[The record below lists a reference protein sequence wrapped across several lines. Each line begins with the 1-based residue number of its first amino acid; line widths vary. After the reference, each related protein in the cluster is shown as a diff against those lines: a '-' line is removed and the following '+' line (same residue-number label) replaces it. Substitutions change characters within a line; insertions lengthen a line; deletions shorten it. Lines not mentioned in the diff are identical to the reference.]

1 MRKTKIIATLGPAS
15 NSLDKISALIM
26 AGANVFRLNF
36 SHGTQEQHQKTAELV
51 RVAAANLGQD
61 IKILADLQ
69 GPKIRIGNFV
79 EGKAVICN
87 GESFTLYAD
96 PNVMGTHKGVALDYP
111 ELLQDIACGDRLM
124 LDDGKIQLQV
134 DALTDD
140 YAVTTVI
147 QGGIL
152 KDRKGINLLGGGL
165 SAPALTDKDRQD
177 LVVATGLAADYIAV
191 SFPKSPTDLIEAKKL
206 TVQAGST
213 AKIIAKIERAEVVDT
228 DENIIA
234 MIKEADGVMVAR
246 GDLAVEIG
254 EARLPAAQK
263 RILHLASAMNC
274 PAITATQMLESMI
287 EQPVPTRAE
296 ILDVANAVL
305 DGSSA
310 LMLSAES
317 ASGAYPVEAVAMMN
331 RIIRGIENDM
341 LKYPEVLN

>member
-15 NSLDKISALIM
+15 NSLEKISDLIM

-36 SHGTQEQHQKTAELV
+36 SHGTQEQHQKTAALV
-51 RVAAANLGQD
+51 RVAAANLGQEV
-61 IKILADLQ
+61 KILADLQ
-69 GPKIRIGNFV
+69 GPKIRIRNFSAG
-79 EGKAVICN
+79 EAVICN
-87 GESFTLYAD
+87 GESFTLHAD
-96 PNVMGTHKGVALDYP
+96 PQVMGDHHGVALDYP

-134 DALTDD
+134 EAIADDHAL
-140 YAVTTVI
+140 TTVI

-165 SAPALTDKDRQD
+165 SAPALTEKDRQD
-177 LVVATGLAADYIAV
+177 LRVATEIAADFIAV
-191 SFPKSPTDLIEAKKL
+191 SFPKSPADLIEAKCL
-206 TVQAGST
+206 TAQAGSK
-213 AKIIAKIERAEVVDT
+213 AQIIAKIERAEVVDT
-228 DENIIA
+228 DANIIA
-234 MIKEADGVMVAR
+234 MITEADGVMVAR

-287 EQPVPTRAE
+287 HSPVPTRAE

-331 RIIRGIENDM
+331 RIISGIEKDM